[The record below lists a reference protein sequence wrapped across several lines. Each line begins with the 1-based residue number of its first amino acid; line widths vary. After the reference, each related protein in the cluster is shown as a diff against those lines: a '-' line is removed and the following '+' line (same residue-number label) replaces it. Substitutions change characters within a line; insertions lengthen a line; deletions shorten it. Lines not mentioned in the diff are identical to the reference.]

1 MSDPVVLNKQ
11 LVTAV
16 IELIEFYSKK
26 GAFKVNEY
34 KDIASIDERLKEA
47 LSAMEKGTTHQDF
60 TSQEYGFILLI
71 FKEGSQRIPTSIESF
86 GQLFS
91 IYQSYQ
97 SLMEQKLAEEKEKAT
112 PSVEELN

>member
-1 MSDPVVLNKQ
+1 MSDVVLNKQ

-34 KDIASIDERLKEA
+34 KDIASIDERLKSA
-47 LSAMEKGTTHQDF
+47 LVAMDKGSPYEEF

-97 SLMEQKLAEEKEKAT
+97 ALLEQKTNESKEK